1 MFPQS
6 QLFSASELTFFYLP
20 SSNNL
25 SVLDEDRKN
34 YEIEISSSFKLK
46 TRPSL

>member
-34 YEIEISSSFKLK
+34 YEIEISISFKLK
-46 TRPSL
+46 ERPSL